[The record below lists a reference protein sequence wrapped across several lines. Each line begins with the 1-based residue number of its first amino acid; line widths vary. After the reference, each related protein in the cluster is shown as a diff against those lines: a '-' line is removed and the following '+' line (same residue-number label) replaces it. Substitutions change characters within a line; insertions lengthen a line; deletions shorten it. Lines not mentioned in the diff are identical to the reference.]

1 MGKTRLVFLFSL
13 LVSSWTSLQG
23 QDRYAVHYRFKPT
36 TTYSLDRPEELI
48 GEKARLRRD
57 KEHLAL
63 DSTDLPV
70 SNRYASVIANEVQE
84 IFYHSKWLN
93 ASVVLADVAAIEKIK
108 SFPFVEEV
116 LYVGRGGQRVTGR
129 AGTKNYTDPLK
140 TPGIEANAASTFD
153 FQNHILGIPEMHE
166 DGYRGEGVTIAVFD
180 AGFLNTDEIMGMQHL
195 FNENRIVATRD
206 FVRRGPST
214 VFRTDTHGTGALSLL
229 ASFDPS
235 QLVGGAYAADY
246 ILCITEDVD
255 SEFRIEE
262 YNWVRAAE
270 FADSLGVQIINS
282 SLGYNYFD
290 DPEMNYS
297 RNDLDGNT
305 AVISR
310 GAAIAANKG
319 ILVVSSSGNEGNIR
333 WQTITAPADA
343 KGILAVGAIN
353 NQFTKAGF
361 SSIGP
366 SSDGRIKPELVAYGS
381 GVTLWRQVEGTSL
394 SSGTSFSAPQV
405 AALAAGLWQANPD
418 FTRAELKEKLLQSG
432 SQADSPD
439 FELGYGVP
447 NYFRAMYGREEGTLV
462 DLPSRIYPNP
472 LDDKEL
478 FVEFG
483 QENSCQLTLYDLQG
497 KLISSLQLDRYVMRD
512 PYRVDMGTLNPG
524 IYWLELED
532 GSTAARMKLWK
543 K

>member
-1 MGKTRLVFLFSL
+1 MGKTKFIIFIFF
-13 LVSSWTSLQG
+13 LVSSWTSLLG

-36 TTYSLDRPEELI
+36 TTYSLDRPEELL
-48 GEKARLRRD
+48 GEKALLRRR
-57 KEHLAL
+57 EHIAL

-70 SNRYASVIANEVQE
+70 SSQYASLIANEAEE

-93 ASVVLADVAAIEKIK
+93 ASVVLADPTAIEKIR

-116 LYVGRGGQRVTGR
+116 LYVGRGGQQVNGNEG
-129 AGTKNYTDPLK
+129 AKNYTDPK
-140 TPGIEANAASTFD
+140 QSRSNNEKASYTFD

-166 DGYRGEGVTIAVFD
+166 DGYKGEGITIAVFD
-180 AGFLNTDEIMGMQHL
+180 AGFLNTDEIIGLQHL
-195 FNENRIVATRD
+195 FNENRILATRD
-206 FVRRGPST
+206 FVRNGASS

-229 ASFDPS
+229 ASYDPS
-235 QLVGGAYAADY
+235 QLVGGAYAANY

-282 SLGYNYFD
+282 SLGYNTFD
-290 DPEMNYS
+290 DPEMNYGKE
-297 RNDLDGNT
+297 DLDGNT

-310 GAAIAANKG
+310 GAGMAAEKG

-333 WQTITAPADA
+333 WQTITVPADA

-418 FTRAELKEKLLQSG
+418 FTRSDLMEKLLQSG
-432 SQADSPD
+432 SQAAQPD
-439 FELGYGVP
+439 MELGYGVP
-447 NYFRAMYGREEGTLV
+447 NYLRAMYGREEGTLV

-512 PYRVDMGTLNPG
+512 PYRVDMGTLIPG
-524 IYWLELED
+524 MYWLELED
-532 GSTAARMKLWK
+532 DSSAARMKLWK

>member
-1 MGKTRLVFLFSL
+1 MGKTRLVILFFL

-23 QDRYAVHYRFKPT
+23 QDRYAVHYRYKPSSN
-36 TTYSLDRPEELI
+36 YSLDRPEELV
-48 GEKARLRRD
+48 GEKALLRRD
-57 KEHLAL
+57 REQIAL

-70 SNRYASVIANEVQE
+70 SSQYSSLIAKEVQE

-116 LYVGRGGQRVTGR
+116 VYVGRGGQQVNGEE
-129 AGTKNYTDPLK
+129 GTKNYTDPLR
-140 TPGIEANAASTFD
+140 TPSITATAAYTFD

-166 DGYRGEGVTIAVFD
+166 DGYRGDGVTIAVFD
-180 AGFLNTDEIMGMQHL
+180 AGFLNTDEIVGLQHL
-195 FNENRIVATRD
+195 FNENRILATRD
-206 FVRRGPST
+206 FVRPGPST

-229 ASFDPS
+229 ASYDPS
-235 QLVGGAYAADY
+235 QLVGGAYAANY

-282 SLGYNYFD
+282 SLGYNHFD
-290 DPEMNYS
+290 DPKMNYS
-297 RNDLDGNT
+297 KEDLDGNT
-305 AVISR
+305 AVISK
-310 GAAIAANKG
+310 GAAMAARKG
-319 ILVVSSSGNEGNIR
+319 ILVVSSSGNEGNIQ
-333 WQTITAPADA
+333 WQTITVPADA

-418 FTRAELKEKLLQSG
+418 FTRSELTKKILQSG

-462 DLPSRIYPNP
+462 DSPSRIYPNP
-472 LDDKEL
+472 LDEKEL

-512 PYRVDMGTLNPG
+512 PYRIDMGTLIPG
-524 IYWLELED
+524 LYWLELED
-532 GSTAARMKLWK
+532 DSSAARMKLWK

>member
-524 IYWLELED
+524 MYWLELED

>member
-1 MGKTRLVFLFSL
+1 MGKTRFVIFIFF
-13 LVSSWTSLQG
+13 LVSSWTSLLG

-36 TTYSLDRPEELI
+36 TTYSLDRPEELL
-48 GEKARLRRD
+48 GEKALLRRER
-57 KEHLAL
+57 EHIAL

-70 SNRYASVIANEVQE
+70 SSQYASLIANEAEE

-93 ASVVLADVAAIEKIK
+93 ASVVLADPTAIEKIR

-116 LYVGRGGQRVTGR
+116 LYVGRGGQQVNGNE
-129 AGTKNYTDPLK
+129 GTKNYPEPK
-140 TPGIEANAASTFD
+140 QSRSNKEKASYTFD

-166 DGYRGEGVTIAVFD
+166 DGYKGEGVTIAVFD
-180 AGFLNTDEIMGMQHL
+180 AGFLNSDEIIGLQHL
-195 FNENRIVATRD
+195 FNENRILATRD
-206 FVRRGPST
+206 FVRNGASS

-229 ASFDPS
+229 ASYDPS
-235 QLVGGAYAADY
+235 QLVGGAYAANY

-282 SLGYNYFD
+282 SLGYNTFD
-290 DPEMNYS
+290 DPEMNYGKD
-297 RNDLDGNT
+297 DLDGNT

-310 GAAIAANKG
+310 GAGMAAEKG

-333 WQTITAPADA
+333 WQTITVPADA

-418 FTRAELKEKLLQSG
+418 FTRSELMEKLLQSG
-432 SQADSPD
+432 SQAAQPD
-439 FELGYGVP
+439 MELGYGVP
-447 NYFRAMYGREEGTLV
+447 NYLRAMYGREEGTLV

-512 PYRVDMGTLNPG
+512 PYRVDMGTLIPG
-524 IYWLELED
+524 MYWLELED
-532 GSTAARMKLWK
+532 DSSAARMKLWK